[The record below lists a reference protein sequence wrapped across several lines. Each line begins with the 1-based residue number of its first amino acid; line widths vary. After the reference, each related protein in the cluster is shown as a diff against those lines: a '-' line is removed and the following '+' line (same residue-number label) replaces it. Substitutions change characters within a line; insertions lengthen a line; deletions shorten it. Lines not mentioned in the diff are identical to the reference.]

1 MYEPGVAQHHLCNIQ
16 VGDWNCVNKSRIR
29 VTIILIALL
38 AITIISKVLLL
49 MCVLTWCYRHFRKP
63 DQTCARQLDPDDPS
77 VVLCED
83 LDNLDK
89 CLCYGIN
96 QEQNKRGKNLH
107 EQTVNVS
114 YYPFASSPFSSGKTS
129 SKSSRKYSSSNT
141 TTSAVISFAEGEESS
156 EESGNTNQTLYCDDE
171 INDQVAYGVYCGI
184 ADDEEDDEEEEEE
197 ESESPKHSASDKRSG
212 KSN

>member
-29 VTIILIALL
+29 ITIILISLL

-49 MCVLTWCYRHFRKP
+49 MCVMTWCYRHFRKP
-63 DQTCARQLDPDDPS
+63 EQTCARQLDPDDPS
-77 VVLCED
+77 IVLCED

-89 CLCYGIN
+89 CLCFDIKN
-96 QEQNKRGKNLH
+96 QKPKGRNLH

-129 SKSSRKYSSSNT
+129 SKSSGKYSSRTDHTNT
-141 TTSAVISFAEGEESS
+141 TTSAAISFAEDEETT
-156 EESGNTNQTLYCDDE
+156 EETDNTNKTLYCDDE
-171 INDQVAYGVYCGI
+171 VSNQVAYGVYCGI
-184 ADDEEDDEEEEEE
+184 ADDEEEE
-197 ESESPKHSASDKRSG
+197 ESESSASDKRSG
-212 KSN
+212 KSSN